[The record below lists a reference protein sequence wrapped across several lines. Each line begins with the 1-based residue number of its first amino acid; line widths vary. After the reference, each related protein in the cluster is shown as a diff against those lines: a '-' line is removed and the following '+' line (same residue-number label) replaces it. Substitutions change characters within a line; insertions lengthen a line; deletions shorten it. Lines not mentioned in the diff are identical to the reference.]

1 MPENHYERT
10 GRITNESR
18 RRLISIQTSDRSE
31 YAVPIMAVVLYQY
44 PGGDG
49 VGSLSPPCFKID
61 LALRL
66 VGADFECV
74 NLRSP
79 KEVARVSKTGRLP
92 AIDLDGKRIHDSI
105 RILDEIESRFDAPWL
120 DATETQRIHDRL
132 WETEI
137 NEHLYWCGFNLR
149 WVDPE
154 GSARFFDALFG
165 RAPAL
170 SRLLVKTFFMP
181 RQRKRSRLHGS
192 GRRGRQEILDEIG
205 RGLDMLVTDL
215 REGPFLQGRP
225 SPGRGDLAAASMLGQ
240 AGFRNSMPD
249 VHRMVLAH
257 PVVLANLRA
266 TFAACGGESPR
277 WLGAGAGSVD

>member
-1 MPENHYERT
+1 
-10 GRITNESR
+10 
-18 RRLISIQTSDRSE
+18 
-31 YAVPIMAVVLYQY
+31 MAVVLYQY

-49 VGSLSPPCFKID
+49 VGSVSPPCFKID

-79 KEVARVSKTGRLP
+79 KAVARVSKTGRLP
-92 AIDLDGKRIHDSI
+92 AVEIDGQTIHDSI
-105 RILDEIESRFDAPWL
+105 RILDEIEKRFDAPWL
-120 DATETQRIHDRL
+120 DASEPQRIHDRL
-132 WETEI
+132 WETVI

-154 GSARFFDALFG
+154 SSARFFDALFG
-165 RAPAL
+165 RAPL
-170 SRLLVKTFFMP
+170 PTRLLFKVFFLP

-192 GRRGRQEILDEIG
+192 GRRGRQEILDEMD
-205 RGLDMLVTDL
+205 RGLDMLATDL

-225 SPGRGDLAAASMLGQ
+225 SPGRGDLAVASMLGQ
-240 AGFRNSMPD
+240 AGFRDSMPE
-249 VHRMVLAH
+249 VLERVSAR
-257 PVVLANLRA
+257 PAILANLRA

-277 WLGAGAGSVD
+277 WLAADAGSVD

>member
-1 MPENHYERT
+1 
-10 GRITNESR
+10 
-18 RRLISIQTSDRSE
+18 
-31 YAVPIMAVVLYQY
+31 MAIVLYQY

-49 VGSLSPPCFKID
+49 VGSVSPPCFKVD

-66 VGADFECV
+66 LGAEFELV

-92 AIDLDGKRIHDSI
+92 VIELDGERIHDSI
-105 RILDEIESRFDAPWL
+105 RILDELERRFDAPWL
-120 DATETQRIHDRL
+120 DATEAQRIHDRL
-132 WETEI
+132 WEAVI

-154 GSARFFDALFG
+154 CSARFFDALFG
-165 RAPAL
+165 RAPWL
-170 SRLLVKTFFMP
+170 TRQFVKTFFLP

-192 GRRGRQEILDEIG
+192 GHRGRQEILEELE

-215 REGPFLQGRP
+215 SEASFLQGRP
-225 SPGRGDLAAASMLGQ
+225 SPGRGDLAVASMIGQ
-240 AGFRNSMPD
+240 AGFRGSMPE
-249 VHRMVLAH
+249 VHRMVSAR
-257 PVVLANLRA
+257 PRILANMRA

-277 WLGAGAGSVD
+277 WLDAASVD